1 MNKAT
6 KPFSE
11 RLLNGELKIDSNDAY
26 AIANQMIFE
35 INLLAGKMLIL

>member
-1 MNKAT
+1 MNKMT

-11 RLLNGELKIDSNDAY
+11 RILNGDLKIDPADPF

>member
-11 RLLNGELKIDSNDAY
+11 RLLNGEMKIDPTDPQAV
-26 AIANQMIFE
+26 AN
-35 INLLAGKMLIL
+35 

>member
-11 RLLNGELKIDSNDAY
+11 RLLSGEMKIDPNDPLAV
-26 AIANQMIFE
+26 AN
-35 INLLAGKMLIL
+35 